1 MSASF
6 WMGARLRWASATICT
21 IRARSVSAPTRSA
34 RITSPPV
41 PFTVAPVTRSPGRFS
56 TGIGSPVTIDSSI
69 ELVPSRTTPSTGTLA
84 PRSLEID
91 RHLPRFLP
99 ERCGEDP
106 GEQRR
111 NQAVEVRNADAE
123 PDEGEHVQAAVHDRL
138 PPADGE
144 GPPPPEDD
152 GSTERELEPSQ
163 PPGGRKLLQG
173 APGDEIRHCDE
184 EQRNREN
191 GAYPKP

>member
-56 TGIGSPVTIDSSI
+56 TGIGSPVPIDSSI
-69 ELVPSRTTPSTGTLA
+69 ELVPSRPTPPPRPFTPPPGQHRRHA
-84 PRSLEID
+84 ARRSLEID
-91 RHLPRFLP
+91 RHLTRFPP

-106 GEQRR
+106 GGKRR
-111 NQAVEVRNADAE
+111 NQAVEVGNSDAE

-138 PPADGE
+138 PPADDK

-152 GSTERELEPSQ
+152 GSTERAL
-163 PPGGRKLLQG
+163 
-173 APGDEIRHCDE
+173 DT
-184 EQRNREN
+184 
-191 GAYPKP
+191 